1 MRKFKGMLNE
11 VQARY
16 RPTNVSRFK
25 VSGSADVN
33 SQIRDL
39 WPVDIE
45 HREAMVSVY
54 LNQANN
60 IVGYSVISIG
70 SISGTLCD
78 VKLVFQYGLLCNASS
93 LILIHNHPSGS
104 LNPSRADLDLTKKIK
119 EASLIMD
126 IRMLDHLII
135 TKESYCS
142 LADEGLIECL

>member
-33 SQIRDL
+33 SQIRNL

-54 LNQANN
+54 LNRANN
-60 IVGYSVISIG
+60 IVGYSIISIG
-70 SISGTLCD
+70 SISGTICD
-78 VKLVFQYGLLCNASS
+78 VKMVFQHGLLCNASAV
-93 LILIHNHPSGS
+93 ILIHNHPSGN
-104 LNPSRADLDLTKKIK
+104 LKPSTADIDLTKKIK
-119 EASLIMD
+119 EAGSI
-126 IRMLDHLII
+126 IEIQMLDHLII
-135 TKESYCS
+135 TKEGYCS
-142 LADEGLIECL
+142 LADEGLM

>member
-54 LNQANN
+54 LNRANN
-60 IVGYSVISIG
+60 IVGYSIISVG
-70 SISGTLCD
+70 SISGTICD
-78 VKLVFQYGLLCNASS
+78 VKMVFQHGLLCNASS
-93 LILIHNHPSGS
+93 VILVHNHPSGN
-104 LNPSRADLDLTKKIK
+104 LKPSTADIDLTKKIK
-119 EASLIMD
+119 EAGSI
-126 IRMLDHLII
+126 IEIQMLDHLII
-135 TKESYCS
+135 TKEGYCS
-142 LADEGLIECL
+142 LADEGLM

>member
-1 MRKFKGMLNE
+1 MIKFKGMLNE
-11 VQARY
+11 VQVRY
-16 RPTNVSRFK
+16 RPTNINRFK
-25 VSGSADVN
+25 ISSSADVD
-33 SQIRDL
+33 SQIRSL
-39 WPVDIE
+39 WPVDVE

-54 LNQANN
+54 LNQAHN

-78 VKLVFQYGLLCNASS
+78 VKVVFQHGLLCNASA

-104 LNPSRADLDLTKKIK
+104 LKPSVEDLNLTKKIR

-126 IRMLDHLII
+126 MRMLDHLII
-135 TKESYCS
+135 TREGYCS

>member
-25 VSGSADVN
+25 VSNSADVN

-54 LNQANN
+54 LNRANN
-60 IVGYSVISIG
+60 IVGYSIISIG
-70 SISGTLCD
+70 SISGAICD
-78 VKLVFQYGLLCNASS
+78 VKMVFQHGLLCNASAV
-93 LILIHNHPSGS
+93 ILVHNHPSGN
-104 LNPSRADLDLTKKIK
+104 LKPSTADIDITKKIIK
-119 EASLIMD
+119 AGSIIE
-126 IRMLDHLII
+126 IRVLDHLII
-135 TKESYCS
+135 TKEGYCS
-142 LADEGLIECL
+142 LADEGLM

>member
-25 VSGSADVN
+25 VSGSADLN
-33 SQIRDL
+33 SQIRGL

-54 LNQANN
+54 LNRANN
-60 IVGYSVISIG
+60 IVGYSIISIG
-70 SISGTLCD
+70 SISGTICD
-78 VKLVFQYGLLCNASS
+78 VKMVFQHGLLCNASS
-93 LILIHNHPSGS
+93 VILVHNHPSGN
-104 LNPSRADLDLTKKIK
+104 LKPSTADIDLTKKIK

-135 TKESYCS
+135 TKV
-142 LADEGLIECL
+142 